1 MTVHGVPKLAD
12 KEASSSE
19 VVGSV
24 EEMYLLLI
32 TDVLKV
38 PGKGLGPRLT
48 MLEAEVPTKIRE
60 YEHSS

>member
-1 MTVHGVPKLAD
+1 MIVHGVPTLAD
-12 KEASSSE
+12 REASSNE
-19 VVGSV
+19 VVVLV

-32 TDVLKV
+32 TDVLNV